1 MNASTAPACC
11 AGTVA
16 VEAPASARQIVLVGN
31 PNVGKSLFFNAFTGL
46 YVDVSNYPGTT
57 VAISSGRMGDDVV
70 LDTPG
75 IYGVSSFND
84 EETVARD
91 IVMEADVIV
100 NVVDAVHLER
110 DLFLTQQII
119 DMGIPM
125 VVALN
130 MVDEAKARGVG
141 VDAAAL
147 SRLLGVPVIPTVAV
161 HRKGFDEVREA
172 LDVARTGRS
181 DPPLQARLTEL
192 LGRVETRPEALLVL
206 EADPIVSE
214 RVGVRIEGQ
223 RDAVY
228 QDRRRRVNEVIAAAV
243 RQPNGRPDVRSRLGR
258 ALIRPLVGI
267 PVLAATLFV
276 MYEVIGVFVAG
287 TLVGFTEGTVM
298 QGYVE
303 PFLRGLI
310 EQVTGTSGV
319 AYSILVGEFGVV
331 TMTVT
336 YVFGLLLPLVVA
348 FYLMMS
354 TLEDSGYLPRIA
366 ALSDRLMT
374 GIGLNGRAIIPMILG
389 FGCITMATMTTRIL
403 GSERERRI
411 ATALMAFAIPCSAQ
425 LGVVV
430 ALLAAAGGGAIALAY
445 AAIMIVI
452 FGLIGLAMDR
462 VMPGKS
468 TDLLIDLPPLRLPR
482 PKNVLVK
489 TYHKTIMFLREVVL
503 YFVAGALLLSVLQ
516 ITGALQGLQNL
527 LTPLTVGWLGLPAAA
542 SNAFVMGFVRRDFGA
557 TGLYGLGL
565 NGTQIL
571 VALVTITLFV
581 PCIASVLIIM
591 KERGKVFTAAVWL
604 ASVGLAFL
612 VGGIVARVAG
622 VL

>member
-1 MNASTAPACC
+1 MKASAAPACC
-11 AGTVA
+11 AGTA
-16 VEAPASARQIVLVGN
+16 SVEAPASARQIVLVGN

-57 VAISSGRMGDDVV
+57 VAVSSGRMGDDVV

-91 IVMEADVIV
+91 IVMEADVII

-110 DLFLTQQII
+110 DLFLTQQIL

-130 MVDEAKARGVG
+130 MVDEAKTQGVG
-141 VDAAAL
+141 VDAEAL

-161 HRKGFDEVREA
+161 HRKGFDEVRDA
-172 LDVARTGRS
+172 LDAARSGRS
-181 DPPLQARLTEL
+181 DPLLQERLTEL
-192 LGRVETRPEALLVL
+192 LARVATRPEALLVL
-206 EADPIVSE
+206 EADPVVSE
-214 RVGVRIEGQ
+214 RAGVHIEGQ
-223 RDAVY
+223 RDAIY
-228 QDRRRRVNEVIAAAV
+228 QDRRRRVNDVVAEAV
-243 RQPNGRPDVRSRLGR
+243 RQPNGRPDFRNRLGR

-287 TLVGFTEGTVM
+287 TVVGFTEGTVM

-310 EQVTGTSGV
+310 ERVTGTSGV
-319 AYSILVGEFGVV
+319 AYSILAGDFGVV

-348 FYLMMS
+348 FYLLMS

-430 ALLAAAGGGAIALAY
+430 ALLAAAGGGVIALAY

-489 TYHKTIMFLREVVL
+489 TYHKTVMFLREVIL

-516 ITGALQGLQNL
+516 ITGALQGLQIL

-557 TGLYGLGL
+557 TGLYDLGL

-591 KERGKVFTAAVWL
+591 KERGKAFTAAVWL
-604 ASVGLAFL
+604 GSVGLAFL
-612 VGGIVARVAG
+612 VGGIVAHVAG

>member
-1 MNASTAPACC
+1 VSATAAPACC
-11 AGTVA
+11 AGGTV
-16 VEAPASARQIVLVGN
+16 VDAPAHARQIVLVGN

-57 VAISSGRMGDDVV
+57 VAVSSGHLGDDVV

-91 IVMEADVIV
+91 IVMEADVVI

-110 DLFLTQQII
+110 DLFLTQQVI

-141 VDAAAL
+141 VDADAL

-161 HRKGFDEVREA
+161 RRDGFDEVRAA
-172 LDVARTGRS
+172 LDSARKGRS
-181 DPPLQARLTEL
+181 APQLQERLTGL
-192 LGRVETRPEALLVL
+192 LDRVGTRPEALLVL
-206 EADPIVSE
+206 EADPYVTE
-214 RVGVRIEGQ
+214 RTGVHIEGE
-223 RDAVY
+223 RDAIY
-228 QDRRRRVNEVIAAAV
+228 QDRRRRVNEVIDQVV
-243 RQPNGRPDVRSRLGR
+243 RRPDGRPGFGARLGR
-258 ALIRPLVGI
+258 ALVRPLIGV
-267 PVLAATLFV
+267 PVLAVTLYAI
-276 MYEVIGVFVAG
+276 YEIIGVFVAG
-287 TLVGFTEGTVM
+287 TVVGFTEGTVM

-310 EQVTGTSGV
+310 ERVTGSTGV
-319 AYSILVGEFGVV
+319 AYSMLAGEFGVV

-336 YVFGLLLPLVVA
+336 YIFGLLLPLVVA
-348 FYLMMS
+348 FYLLMS

-430 ALLAAAGGGAIALAY
+430 ALLAVAGGGGIALAY
-445 AAIMIVI
+445 AGIMIVI
-452 FGLIGLAMDR
+452 FGVIGVAMDR
-462 VMPGKS
+462 VLPGKS

-482 PKNVLVK
+482 PKNVIVK
-489 TYHKTIMFLREVVL
+489 TYHKTVMFLREVIV
-503 YFVAGALLLSVLQ
+503 YFVAGALLLSLLEV
-516 ITGALQGLQNL
+516 TGALAGLQRL
-527 LTPLTVGWLGLPAAA
+527 LSPLTIGWLGLPAEA
-542 SNAFVMGFVRRDFGA
+542 SSAFVMGFVRRDFGA
-557 TGLYGLGL
+557 TGIYELGL
-565 NGTQIL
+565 SPTQIL

-581 PCIASVLIIM
+581 PCIASVLVIM
-591 KERGKVFTAAVWL
+591 KERGRAFTAAVWVG
-604 ASVGLAFL
+604 SVGLAFL
-612 VGGIVARVAG
+612 VGGVVARVAG

>member
-1 MNASTAPACC
+1 MSRSAAPACC
-11 AGTVA
+11 AGGTV
-16 VEAPASARQIVLVGN
+16 VEAPADARQIVLVGN

-57 VAISSGRMGDDVV
+57 VAVSSGHMGGDVV

-91 IVMEADVIV
+91 IVMEADVVV

-110 DLFLTQQII
+110 DLFLTQQVI

-125 VVALN
+125 IVALN

-141 VDAAAL
+141 VDAEAL
-147 SRLLGVPVIPTVAV
+147 SRLLDVPVIPTVAV
-161 HRKGFDEVREA
+161 RREGFDEVRSA
-172 LDVARTGRS
+172 LDSARPGRS
-181 DPPLQARLTEL
+181 EAGLQERLTGL
-192 LGRVETRPEALLVL
+192 LDSVDTRPEALLVL
-206 EADPIVSE
+206 EADPYVTE
-214 RVGVRIEGQ
+214 RTGVHVDGE
-223 RDAVY
+223 RDAIY
-228 QDRRRRVNEVIAAAV
+228 QDRRRRVNMVVDEVV
-243 RQPNGRPDVRSRLGR
+243 RRPGGRAGFGGRLGR
-258 ALIRPLVGI
+258 ALVRPLIGI
-267 PVLAATLFV
+267 PVLALTLYA

-287 TLVGFTEGTVM
+287 TVVGFTEGTVM

-310 EQVTGTSGV
+310 EQVTGSSGV
-319 AYSILVGEFGVV
+319 AYSILAGEFGVV

-348 FYLMMS
+348 FYLLMS

-425 LGVVV
+425 LGVVI
-430 ALLAAAGGGAIALAY
+430 ALLAAAGGGGIALAY
-445 AAIMIVI
+445 AAIMIII
-452 FGLIGLAMDR
+452 FGVIGLALDR
-462 VMPGKS
+462 VLPGKS

-489 TYHKTIMFLREVVL
+489 TYHKTVMFLREVIL
-503 YFVAGALLLSVLQ
+503 YFVAGALLLSVLEV
-516 ITGALQGLQNL
+516 TGALAGLQGIL
-527 LTPLTVGWLGLPAAA
+527 SPLTVGWLGLPAEA
-542 SNAFVMGFVRRDFGA
+542 SSAFVMGFVRRDFGA
-557 TGLYGLGL
+557 TGIYELGL
-565 NGTQIL
+565 NPAQIL

-591 KERGKVFTAAVWL
+591 KERGKAFTAAVWVG
-604 ASVGLAFL
+604 SVGLAFL
-612 VGGIVARVAG
+612 VGGVVARAAG

>member
-1 MNASTAPACC
+1 VSATATCCRPASVDAPA
-11 AGTVA
+11 
-16 VEAPASARQIVLVGN
+16 EARKVVLVGN

-57 VAISSGRMGDDVV
+57 VAVSSGRMGDDVV

-91 IVMEADVIV
+91 IVMEADVV
-100 NVVDAVHLER
+100 LNVVDAVHLER
-110 DLFLTQQII
+110 DLFLTQQVI
-119 DMGIPM
+119 DMGIPV

-130 MVDEAKARGVG
+130 MVDEATAKG
-141 VDAAAL
+141 VDVDVEQL
-147 SRLLGVPVIPTVAV
+147 SRLLDVPVIPTVAV
-161 HRKGFDEVREA
+161 RRQGFDEVRGTLA
-172 LDVARTGRS
+172 GARVGRS
-181 DPPLQARLTEL
+181 DPELQKRLTGL
-192 LGRVETRPEALLVL
+192 LDRVDTRPEALLVL
-206 EADPIVSE
+206 EADPYVSE
-214 RVGVRIEGQ
+214 RAGIRVEGQ

-228 QDRRRRVNEVIAAAV
+228 QDRRRRVNDVTAAV
-243 RQPNGRPDVRSRLGR
+243 VRRPARRADFGARLGR
-258 ALIRPLVGI
+258 ALVRPLVGI
-267 PVLAATLFV
+267 PVLALTLFV

-287 TLVGFTEGTVM
+287 TVVGFTEGTVM

-303 PFLRGLI
+303 PFLRGAI
-310 EQVTGTSGV
+310 EQLTGSSGV
-319 AYSILVGEFGVV
+319 AYSLLAGDFGVV

-336 YVFGLLLPLVVA
+336 YILGLLLPLVIA
-348 FYLMMS
+348 FYLLMS

-366 ALSDRLMT
+366 ALSDRLMS

-430 ALLAAAGGGAIALAY
+430 ALLAAAGGGTIALAY
-445 AAIMIVI
+445 GAIMVLI
-452 FGLIGLAMDR
+452 FGLIGVALDR
-462 VMPGKS
+462 VLPGKS

-482 PKNVLVK
+482 PRNVLTK
-489 TYHKTIMFLREVVL
+489 TYHKTVMFLKEVSL
-503 YFVAGALLLSVLQ
+503 YFVAGALLLSVLE
-516 ITGALQGLQNL
+516 ITGALAALQGVLA
-527 LTPLTVGWLGLPAAA
+527 PLTVGWLELPATA

-557 TGLYGLGL
+557 AGLYDLGL
-565 NGTQIL
+565 SGTQIL

-581 PCIASVLIIM
+581 PCIASVLIIL
-591 KERGKVFTAAVWL
+591 KERGRLFTAAVWFG
-604 ASVGLAFL
+604 SVGLAFL
-612 VGGIVARVAG
+612 VGGVVARVAG